1 MKPVWHLPKRSCKHR
16 RCWWW
21 PKCDNFLEHLTHH
34 IQPCLVQDFTR
45 KELKNS
51 ITTEGM
57 ILRLSNIL
65 SKENYLLSPFVFTK
79 KRGGAEQRERKKLIE
94 GMSTAKHRFIKTHGE
109 DGWWRYNENETP
121 INEGVFITP
130 PVCGYGAQ
138 RVPSE
143 TGKRDGKG
151 SLSNV
156 NKNRKGTNTKHL
168 CVQRTKRLEIWSNSV
183 FVWGKTQSLGKYNTK
198 HDKR

>member
-45 KELKNS
+45 KELINS

-57 ILRLSNIL
+57 ILRLSNVL

-79 KRGGAEQRERKKLIE
+79 KKGGEQNRERKKLIE

-130 PVCGYGAQ
+130 PYVAMEHKECQVRQAREMGREACLMSIRTERGQTPNTFVC
-138 RVPSE
+138 RE
-143 TGKRDGKG
+143 LKG
-151 SLSNV
+151 WRFDQIQYLYV
-156 NKNRKGTNTKHL
+156 EKLRA
-168 CVQRTKRLEIWSNSV
+168 
-183 FVWGKTQSLGKYNTK
+183 
-198 HDKR
+198 